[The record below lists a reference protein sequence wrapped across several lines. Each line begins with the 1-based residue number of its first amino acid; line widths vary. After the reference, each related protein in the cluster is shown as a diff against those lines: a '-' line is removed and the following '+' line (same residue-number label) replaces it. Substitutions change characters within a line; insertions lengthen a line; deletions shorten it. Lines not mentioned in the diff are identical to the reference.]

1 MILRGMKMPIGAH
14 YLRIKSTDPKNCAVL
29 NYYEIGARTFRT
41 AVLAGLLRL
50 ISFRLAFNT
59 LRTAEQ
65 LGYVVDFKAIDR
77 CGVLAYSITVESKAT
92 NFSTDFV
99 DERIEA
105 FRTELLSIIEKLP
118 DDEFEQRKAMMMTSL
133 LSKDKSLRQE
143 IDRNWLEVVS
153 EQRIFDRNNRS
164 VEIIRTITKEE
175 FVQFYHACCDANE
188 RKVSIQLIPLPDD
201 PTNKDELVYVEFEE
215 PNGKTLIRN
224 IADFKK
230 QLDIH
235 TQSEIIS
242 LSTNRI

>member
-1 MILRGMKMPIGAH
+1 MILRGVKMPAGAH

-41 AVLAGLLRL
+41 AVLAGLLR
-50 ISFRLAFNT
+50 SVCYRLAYNT

-65 LGYVVDFKAIDR
+65 LGYVVDFRAMDR

-118 DDEFEQRKAMMMTSL
+118 DVEFEQRKAMMTTSL

-143 IDRNWLEVVS
+143 VDRNWLEVVS
-153 EQRIFDRNNRS
+153 EQRIFDRNHRNA
-164 VEIIRTITKEE
+164 EIIPSVTKEE
-175 FVQFYHACCDANE
+175 FVQFYRACYGANE
-188 RKVSIQLIPLPDD
+188 RKVSIQLIALPDD
-201 PTNKDELVYVEFEE
+201 PNNRDELIYVDFDK
-215 PNGKTLIRN
+215 PNAKMLIRN

-230 QLDIH
+230 ELEVH
-235 TQSEIIS
+235 PPPEILP
-242 LSTNRI
+242 LSSTRL